1 MTQRWVAPLL
11 GVMAL
16 ALVGAFGWGV
26 VFASDPTDAPSGPEN
41 ARPPAA
47 TAPAPGGG
55 TSEPPPDPASSGP
68 GREPD
73 GPAVP
78 ALYLGDSLAMES
90 QDVLAQRLAAT
101 GRAKLH
107 AAPHSGTTLC
117 DLLTSWRGKSLV
129 PARDKAAALVRT
141 VRPRVVILQF
151 WGNAWGYTPC
161 MAGATYGREGYYAR
175 YAADARALTGE
186 IAAAARDAGLARP
199 KIVWA
204 SQAPDAFHP
213 DRVRRVNALYA
224 AQAAAAGDLYADAG
238 RTLGPAGDRYRW
250 TRQLPCDTYERAHPG
265 YCTHPAPG
273 GGTTDLHRTDDALH
287 FCLAPT
293 TTTPR
298 PCPVRSP
305 GIDRFAR
312 AVTATVDG
320 WLRGAAG

>member
-1 MTQRWVAPLL
+1 MTQRWVVPLL
-11 GVMAL
+11 GVLAL
-16 ALVGAFGWGV
+16 ALVGALGWSV
-26 VFASDPTDAPSGPEN
+26 VFASDPTDTPTGP
-41 ARPPAA
+41 RPAA
-47 TAPAPGGG
+47 TASAPGG
-55 TSEPPPDPASSGP
+55 SDSAPPPEGATESADPGHSA
-68 GREPD
+68 R
-73 GPAVP
+73 AVP
-78 ALYLGDSLAMES
+78 AIYLGDSLAMES
-90 QDVLAQRLAAT
+90 QTALAERLRAT
-101 GRAKLH
+101 GRVTLH
-107 AAPHSGTTLC
+107 SAPHSGTTLC
-117 DLLTSWRGKSLV
+117 DYLTAWRGKSLV

-161 MAGATYGREGYYAR
+161 MAGATYGTAGYYDR
-175 YAADARALTGE
+175 YEADARALTEE
-186 IAAAARDAGLARP
+186 ITAAARAVGLARP

-213 DRVRRVNALYA
+213 DRVRRVNAVYA
-224 AQAAAAGDLYADAG
+224 GRAAASGDLYADAG
-238 RTLGPAGDRYRW
+238 RTLSPAGDRYRW
-250 TRQLPCDTYERAHPG
+250 TRQLPCDAYERAHPA

-320 WLRGAAG
+320 WLRSAAD

>member
-1 MTQRWVAPLL
+1 MTQRWLVPLL
-11 GVMAL
+11 TVVAL

-26 VFASDPTDAPSGPEN
+26 VFASDPTDAPTGPES
-41 ARPPAA
+41 APPPAA

-55 TSEPPPDPASSGP
+55 TPVPLPHPTTP
-68 GREPD
+68 GRTPS

-90 QDVLAQRLAAT
+90 QDVLAERLAAT
-101 GRAKLH
+101 GRATLH

-117 DLLTSWRGKSLV
+117 DYLTSWRGKSLV
-129 PARDKAAALVRT
+129 PARDKAATLVRT

-161 MAGATYGREGYYAR
+161 MAGATYGTAGYYQR
-175 YAADARALTGE
+175 YAADARALTEE
-186 IAAAARDAGLARP
+186 ITAAARDAGLARP

-204 SQAPDAFHP
+204 SQGPDAFHP
-213 DRVRRVNALYA
+213 DRIRRVNALYA
-224 AQAAAAGDLYADAG
+224 DRAAAAGDLYADAG

-250 TRQLPCDTYERAHPG
+250 TRQLPCDAYERAHPA

-320 WLRGAAG
+320 WLRGATG